1 MGAAVQAGIIAG
13 EITDL
18 ILLDVTPL
26 SLVETMGGLMTTII
40 NRNASIPVKQSE
52 VFSTGSDNQ
61 DTVEIHVLQG
71 ERPCK
76 RQ

>member
-1 MGAAVQAGIIAG
+1 LLG

-26 SLVETMGGLMTTII
+26 SLGALMTTD
-40 NRNASIPVKQSE
+40 RNASIPVKQSE

-71 ERPCK
+71 ERPFA